1 VFAQT
6 RVGGEYRGFVD
17 RCCPAGR
24 KRSPKLA
31 QFPNAQRR
39 VRRIP
44 IRDRAVLADLG
55 DPIDRDTVRLNGA
68 LNERQKVQPNR

>member
-1 VFAQT
+1 VLPRWQKAFAEA
-6 RVGGEYRGFVD
+6 R
-17 RCCPAGR
+17 
-24 KRSPKLA
+24 KLA